1 MPSFLEQLRAHLA
14 PRFRLGE
21 ELGHGGMG
29 VVYKAQDTRL
39 PRAVAVK
46 TLSHQDANAS
56 AEARFLNEARRLA
69 EVHHP
74 NVVAIYEVAPEGC
87 PFSYFI
93 MEFLEGQTLEQRL
106 AQGGPLSPAEVRRL
120 GRQLLAALGAA
131 HRRGVIHRD
140 VKPSNI
146 YLEAERAVLTDF
158 GIAKST
164 MGESEVV
171 TQKGQIIGTEK
182 YMAPEQRVGHAAPQS
197 DFYALA
203 IVLYESLTGED
214 WADILHG
221 ESAHWSKVPMS
232 LRGALQRALAPS
244 PAERFPDAAA
254 FDRALQSEQESASGP
269 GLGRVGFVAGVAV
282 AVAVI
287 WLLVRPLPE
296 PVDVA
301 FASLRVAGTAP
312 PWLGD
317 SLVRRIVN
325 RLGGYPDFTIGG
337 PGGRWRA
344 KARVSGS
351 ADVTGQQL
359 TVSIE
364 LPNEG
369 PIELASPV
377 TEWRGTSDALA
388 DTLLTRLYS
397 GSPLD
402 SQMPTQVLP
411 RSPAGMQ
418 AFLEAEQAFARAW
431 WDSAYELYERAAR
444 LDTTCV
450 LCRLRHVQVGR
461 FLSQPE
467 DSADQLAYRARV
479 DGFPPQYQALIR
491 AELAPLRARLDSL
504 DRLNQRWPKFLF
516 GRFRYADELIHRGPL
531 IGRARREAS
540 LYFERTSDVRR
551 DFVPAWEHLLWLWVA
566 EGNAK
571 QATADLDTL
580 NVLAPQSTSASRD
593 LLGAAF
599 AWRFLPP
606 PAAVSRIAGILPVA
620 RARHEPVDA
629 GARYLNAFDA
639 QTGAI
644 WLGTQLDSANDHRE
658 SAQLAELFGYFALGR
673 PHEAA
678 AVETRLV
685 EQFGDPVIEL
695 FALELE
701 ATQMMVDPDSGVE
714 RRWEP
719 LAARLHEFAQRAGG
733 DLRPRAEW
741 MAALLAQHVGRQTNA
756 ADREA
761 PAPLATL
768 LNAES
773 AAASGAYEAALKR
786 TDSLVEVES
795 AAAGDPFFRTILHL
809 VRAQWELELGRTW
822 SADRELIW
830 YQNTDVIEY
839 PSGAPQPSEVD
850 WAFGV
855 LARWRRA
862 GLKDLSDDR
871 CRIYQDVARLW
882 AEGEPR
888 YAARADSARRAVTAL
903 RCPAFGS

>member
-14 PRFRLGE
+14 PRFQLGE

-46 TLSHQDANAS
+46 TISHQDANAI

-106 AQGGPLSPAEVRRL
+106 AQGGPLGTAEVLRL
-120 GRQLLAALGAA
+120 ARELLAALGAA

-146 YLEAERAVLTDF
+146 YLESERAVLTDF

-164 MGESEVV
+164 RGDSDVL

-182 YMAPEQRVGHAAPQS
+182 YMAPEQRVGHAVPQS

-203 IVLYESLTGED
+203 IVLYESITGQD

-221 ESAHWSKVPMS
+221 EDAHWSKVPTS
-232 LRGALQRALAPS
+232 LREPLRRALAAS

-254 FDRALQSEQESASGP
+254 FDRALQNEREPASGRALWRA
-269 GLGRVGFVAGVAV
+269 GMVAGAAV
-282 AVAVI
+282 AVAAF
-287 WLLVRPLPE
+287 WLLIRPLPE

-301 FASLRVAGTAP
+301 FASLRVAGAAS

-325 RLGGYPDFTIGG
+325 RLGGYPDFTVAG

-344 KARVSGS
+344 KALVSGR
-351 ADVTGQQL
+351 ADVAGQQL
-359 TVSIE
+359 TVRIE
-364 LPNEG
+364 LPNED

-377 TEWRGTSDALA
+377 AEWRGTSDALA
-388 DTLLTRLYS
+388 DTLLLRLYS
-397 GSPLD
+397 GSPID
-402 SQMPTQVLP
+402 SQLPRQVLP

-431 WDSAYELYERAAR
+431 WDSAYGLYERAAH

-467 DSADQLAYRARV
+467 DTADQSAYRARV

-491 AELAPLRARLDSL
+491 AELVPLRARLDSL

-571 QATADLDTL
+571 EATADLDTL
-580 NVLAPQSTSASRD
+580 NVLAPRSTSASRD

-606 PAAVSRIAGILPVA
+606 QAAVSQIVGILPVA
-620 RARHEPVDA
+620 RARHEPLDA

-644 WLGTQLDSANDHRE
+644 WLGAQLDSANDHRE
-658 SAQLAELFGYFALGR
+658 SAQLAQLFGHFALGR
-673 PHEAA
+673 PHQAA

-701 ATQMMVDPDSGVE
+701 ATQMMVDPDSE
-714 RRWEP
+714 AKRQWEP
-719 LAARLHEFAQRAGG
+719 LVARLHEFAQRAGG

-741 MAALLAQHVGRQTNA
+741 MAALLAQHAGRQASA

-786 TDSLVEVES
+786 TDSLVEIES
-795 AAAGDPFFRTILHL
+795 AQAGDPFFRTILHFL
-809 VRAQWELELGRTW
+809 RAGWEQQLRQTW

-830 YQNTDVIEY
+830 YENTDVIEY

-862 GLKDLSDDR
+862 GLKGLSDER

-882 AEGEPR
+882 ADGEPR
-888 YAARADSARRAVTAL
+888 YAARADSARRAIAAL
-903 RCPAFGS
+903 RCPALAS